1 MVISLRATL
10 SAGKYENNDLR
21 SVWINSGA
29 HSTHKTFLNE
39 RKQIQQLSFQL
50 CIASVWQLE
59 AAKFLLLIDET
70 QQNNFVVESYMFFAY
85 TERLH

>member
-21 SVWINSGA
+21 NVWINSGV
-29 HSTHKTFLNE
+29 HNTHKTFLNE

-50 CIASVWQLE
+50 CITSVWQLQ
-59 AAKFLLLIDET
+59 AAKFLLRRIT
-70 QQNNFVVESYMFFAY
+70 S
-85 TERLH
+85 